1 MFKSRRDPDERPTM
15 FSAAETKLIKAV
27 VDGESR
33 GVHDPKATYE
43 LAQISQGRRAA

>member
-1 MFKSRRDPDERPTM
+1 MPKKSPPELPDYSRAEIRR
-15 FSAAETKLIKAV
+15 IKEV
-27 VDGESR
+27 VDGQSR